1 MNITTR
7 SKLQSQMIEIVHIL
21 VQMMKEHTETILP
34 CGRFSQRHFTAE
46 KQTQMNIYH
55 FSLNHVQYDAK
66 SPKTKVVLSIEISQV
81 KTFYQ
86 LPACIV

>member
-46 KQTQMNIYH
+46 KQTPDEH
-55 FSLNHVQYDAK
+55 
-66 SPKTKVVLSIEISQV
+66 LSFQFEPCTI
-81 KTFYQ
+81 
-86 LPACIV
+86 